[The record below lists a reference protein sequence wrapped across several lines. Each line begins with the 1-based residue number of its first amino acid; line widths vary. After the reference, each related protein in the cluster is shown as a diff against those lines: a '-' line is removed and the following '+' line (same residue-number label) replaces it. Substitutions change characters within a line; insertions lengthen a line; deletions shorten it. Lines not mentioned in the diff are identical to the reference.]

1 MLSIYFGQM
10 EEAIYFPPVYF
21 DNQYEDEWITDEFS
35 VKMIKDVDLSDVVGA
50 RLIQS
55 PVLGPISTKE
65 LSGGV
70 KTLILS
76 IDVKSEDEK
85 VDIEKL
91 KVDIRNEKVDF
102 ESRLLKKT
110 KGFSTKTIA
119 HIHRMFEQFGY
130 DRIFGRSAIVE
141 L

>member
-21 DNQYEDEWITDEFS
+21 DNQY
-35 VKMIKDVDLSDVVGA
+35 
-50 RLIQS
+50 
-55 PVLGPISTKE
+55 
-65 LSGGV
+65 
-70 KTLILS
+70 
-76 IDVKSEDEK
+76 EDEK